1 VKPGRPLGKIL
12 VVGST
17 GTLGSLAA
25 EAALAAGHGVVAMT
39 RDRNSPRAR
48 SLQAAG
54 ARLCIADL
62 KTPASLDVAV
72 RGITNVIITATAT
85 LSRREGDSLEAV
97 DGRGLQALISACLQ
111 NGVRHVVL
119 VSFSRGIDADTPL
132 SRFKRAAERRLENSG
147 MEYTIL
153 LPSYFPEKFL
163 TPLVGFD
170 IRSGRVRIYGDGTC
184 PVRYVGSADVAHLAA
199 LCACDALG
207 HGAIAMGGPMA
218 YSQLE
223 VVQLVERLTNR
234 TLALDYMP
242 LDEIDRALSASTDP
256 LKQSYLGLYRGLATG
271 DCPSTDWADEFGVTP
286 TPLRACLERM
296 WAADQAAPS
305 PSNLHRSVS

>member
-1 VKPGRPLGKIL
+1 MGRIL

-17 GTLGSLAA
+17 GTLGFLAA
-25 EAALAAGHGVVAMT
+25 EAALAAGHAVVAMT

-48 SLQAAG
+48 HLQAAG
-54 ARLCIADL
+54 ACLCIADL
-62 KTPASLDVAV
+62 KNAASLDGAV

-170 IRSGRVRIYGDGTC
+170 IPSGRARIYGDGTR
-184 PVRYVGSADVAHLAA
+184 PIAYVGTADVAHLAA
-199 LCACDALG
+199 RCASDALG
-207 HGAIAMGGPMA
+207 HGAIPMGGPMA

-223 VVQLVERLTNR
+223 VVQLVERLTNKA
-234 TLALDYMP
+234 LVLDYMP
-242 LDEIDRALSASTDP
+242 LDQIESALRASADP

-271 DCPSTDWADEFGVTP
+271 DCPSTGWADEFGMTP
-286 TPLRACLERM
+286 TPLRDCLERM
-296 WAADQAAPS
+296 WAADRATPS
-305 PSNLHRSVS
+305 RSST

>member
-1 VKPGRPLGKIL
+1 VKPGGPIGPIL

-25 EAALAAGHGVVAMT
+25 EAALRAGNAVVAMT

-48 SLQAAG
+48 RLQAAG
-54 ARLCIADL
+54 ARLCVADL
-62 KTPASLDVAV
+62 KNPASLEAAV
-72 RGITNVIITATAT
+72 RGMTNVIITATAT

-97 DGRGLQALISACLQ
+97 DGRGLQALLRACMQ

-132 SRFKRAAERRLENSG
+132 SRFKREAERRLENSS

-170 IRSGRVRIYGDGTC
+170 VSSGRARIYGDGTR
-184 PVRYVGSADVAHLAA
+184 PIGYVGTGDVARLAA
-199 LCACDALG
+199 LCASDVVG
-207 HGAIAMGGPMA
+207 YGAIPMGGPMA

-223 VVQLVERLTNR
+223 VVQLVERLVNK
-234 TLALDYMP
+234 TLVLDYMP
-242 LDEIDRALSASTDP
+242 LDQIDSALSASADP

-271 DCPSTDWADEFGVTP
+271 DCPSAGWAADFGMTP
-286 TPLRACLERM
+286 TPLQACLERM
-296 WAADQAAPS
+296 WA
-305 PSNLHRSVS
+305 N

>member
-1 VKPGRPLGKIL
+1 MGQIL

-25 EAALAAGHGVVAMT
+25 GAALAAGHAVVAMT

-48 SLQAAG
+48 RLQAAG

-62 KTPASLDVAV
+62 KIPASLDAAV

-97 DGRGLQALISACLQ
+97 DGRGLQALIGACLQ

-170 IRSGRVRIYGDGTC
+170 IPAGRARIYGDGTS
-184 PVRYVGSADVAHLAA
+184 PIRYVGTADVAHLAA
-199 LCACDALG
+199 LCASDVLG
-207 HGAIAMGGPMA
+207 RGAIPMGGPTA

-223 VVQLVERLTNR
+223 VVQLVERLTNQ
-234 TLALDYMP
+234 TLARDYMS
-242 LDEIDRALSASTDP
+242 LDQIESALRTSTDP
-256 LKQSYLGLYRGLATG
+256 LKQSYLGLYRGLAMG
-271 DCPSTDWADEFGVTP
+271 DCPSTDWAEEFGMTP
-286 TPLRACLERM
+286 TPLRDCLERM
-296 WAADQAAPS
+296 WAADLTASS
-305 PSNLHRSVS
+305 PSNLHRSLS